1 MIQRVSE
8 ILKDMKG
15 KTSAVAALL
24 TSSDGLVLDAV
35 QDDGI
40 ELESLAAYAASNM
53 MTSERMGES
62 MNCGMPESVIVTYQ
76 DKAVVMAPLGPV
88 VVILLGSSDSQLGN
102 LRLQMKRAMV
112 DLSAALKD
120 ELDLK
125 AAVQQAPAMEAEQA
139 PIDEIEEEILEEIP
153 AAPRQVAPVGSPQ
166 AATKSAR
173 LEEQASLDPELNG
186 NGRRAVSPARR
197 GSSVNLR

>member
-139 PIDEIEEEILEEIP
+139 PIDEIAEEILEEIP
-153 AAPRQVAPVGSPQ
+153 APPRQVAPVGAPQ

-173 LEEQASLDPELNG
+173 LEEQASLDPELSG
-186 NGRRAVSPARR
+186 NGRRAASPARR

>member
-15 KTSAVAALL
+15 KASAEAALL
-24 TSSDGLVLDAV
+24 TSSDGLVLGAV

-62 MNCGMPESVIVTYQ
+62 VDCGIPESVIVIYQ

-88 VVILLGSSDSQLGN
+88 VAIMIGSSITQVGN

-112 DLSAALKD
+112 DLSAALRD
-120 ELDLK
+120 EMEMK
-125 AAVQQAPAMEAEQA
+125 AESQKGPAMAPEAAV
-139 PIDEIEEEILEEIP
+139 EEIAVPTP
-153 AAPRQVAPVGSPQ
+153 APEVQKTSV
-166 AATKSAR
+166 
-173 LEEQASLDPELNG
+173 DPELNG
-186 NGRRAVSPARR
+186 NGRRTAPPTRR
-197 GSSVNLR
+197 GSSINLK

>member
-15 KTSAVAALL
+15 KASAEAALL
-24 TSSDGLVLDAV
+24 TSSDGLVLGAV

-62 MNCGMPESVIVTYQ
+62 VDCGIPESVIVIYQ

-88 VVILLGSSDSQLGN
+88 VAILIGSSVTQLGN
-102 LRLQMKRAMV
+102 LRLQLKRAMV
-112 DLSAALKD
+112 DLSVALRD
-120 ELDLK
+120 ELEMK
-125 AAVQQAPAMEAEQA
+125 AESQKGPAMAREAAV
-139 PIDEIEEEILEEIP
+139 EEIAVPTP
-153 AAPRQVAPVGSPQ
+153 APQVQKTSV
-166 AATKSAR
+166 
-173 LEEQASLDPELNG
+173 DPELNG
-186 NGRRAVSPARR
+186 NGRRTVPPTRR
-197 GSSVNLR
+197 GSSINLK

>member
-15 KTSAVAALL
+15 KASAEAALL
-24 TSSDGLVLDAV
+24 TSSDGLVLGAV

-62 MNCGMPESVIVTYQ
+62 VDCGIPESVIVIYQ

-88 VVILLGSSDSQLGN
+88 VAILIGSSVTQLGN
-102 LRLQMKRAMV
+102 LRLQLKRAMV
-112 DLSAALKD
+112 DLSVALRD
-120 ELDLK
+120 ELEMK
-125 AAVQQAPAMEAEQA
+125 AESQQAPAMAPEAA
-139 PIDEIEEEILEEIP
+139 VEEI
-153 AAPRQVAPVGSPQ
+153 AAPPQKLADANFPVTPATPKPAPQVQKTSV
-166 AATKSAR
+166 
-173 LEEQASLDPELNG
+173 DPELNG
-186 NGRRAVSPARR
+186 NGRRTVPPTRR
-197 GSSVNLR
+197 GSSINLK

>member
-15 KTSAVAALL
+15 KASAEAALL
-24 TSSDGLVLDAV
+24 TSSDGLVLGSV
-35 QDDGI
+35 QDEGI

-62 MNCGMPESVIVTYQ
+62 VDCGMPESVIVIYQ

-88 VVILLGSSDSQLGN
+88 VAILLGSSVAQLGN

-112 DLSAALKD
+112 DLSAALRD

-125 AAVQQAPAMEAEQA
+125 AESQPLPVAEPEPEIVEEIVAPLPQVKPAPA
-139 PIDEIEEEILEEIP
+139 P
-153 AAPRQVAPVGSPQ
+153 ARQVEQV
-166 AATKSAR
+166 SA
-173 LEEQASLDPELNG
+173 DPELNG

-197 GSSVNLR
+197 GSSINLK